1 MASHRVQYLNID
13 LSIVKLAADVAS
25 QPDVEVTGDFSG
37 EHLCIEGEEFE
48 AGEFGLKR
56 GEEDLIDG
64 GLDLRRGVLLIVNF
78 CTYSAGRAQRT
89 HQSSQESPYRLPHS
103 HSNKSIQT
111 YPKCEETFKSITY
124 PPEFPSFSG

>member
-1 MASHRVQYLNID
+1 MSSNRVQYLNID
-13 LSIVKLAADVAS
+13 LSIVKLAADVPS
-25 QPDVEVTGDFSG
+25 QSDVEMTGDFPG
-37 EHLCIEGEEFE
+37 EHFCIKCEEFE

-64 GLDLRRGVLLIVNF
+64 GLDLRGAVLLIVNF
-78 CTYSAGRAQRT
+78 CTHSARRPQRT
-89 HQSSQESPYRLPHS
+89 HQSSQDSPYRLPHS

-124 PPEFPSFSG
+124 RDEFPTFCA